1 MPIVIDEIEITIVTP
16 DPSVA
21 GAGGMAASG
30 AGPANTDELV
40 KICVEKVLEILH
52 QKMER

>member
-1 MPIVIDEIEITIVTP
+1 MPIVIDEVEITIITP
-16 DPSVA
+16 EPNTGGAAA
-21 GAGGMAASG
+21 GSAS
-30 AGPANTDELV
+30 PPNTDELV